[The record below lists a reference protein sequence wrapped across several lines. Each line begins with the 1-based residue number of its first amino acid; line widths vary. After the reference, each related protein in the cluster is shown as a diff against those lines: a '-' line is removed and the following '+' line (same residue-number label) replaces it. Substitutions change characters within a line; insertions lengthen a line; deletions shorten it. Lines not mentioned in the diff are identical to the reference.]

1 MPPSRLAVSVPA
13 SSANLGCAFDCA
25 AIALNRYLRASLRPL
40 DSPRFLLEYQ
50 GPHPDRVPL
59 DETNLVLRGI
69 RRFAERAGKKVRGG
83 RVRIENAIPV
93 GAGLGSSAAAVVA
106 GILLGAGLCR
116 ARPDRAL
123 LLRLA
128 VELEDHPDN
137 VAAACLG
144 GLVLAAPSENSA
156 GILAARAR
164 VPSALR
170 FVAVIPEFALPT
182 EKARAVLPAE
192 YSRRD
197 AVHNLQR
204 AALLAAACFSG
215 KYDLTP
221 EFFRDRFHQPYRSP
235 LIPGLDDCLALRCPG
250 LLGVFLSGAG
260 PTVLA
265 VVRRGAREV
274 ARRLVQAFRARGV
287 RAEWMVL
294 RADHRG
300 AQLSVGRRK
309 QHL

>member
-1 MPPSRLAVSVPA
+1 VSSLPIAVAVPA

-25 AIALNRYLRASLRPL
+25 AVALNRYLRARLLPL
-40 DSPRFLLEYQ
+40 DSPGFTLEYQ
-50 GPHPDRVPL
+50 GPHPERVSR

-69 RRFAERAGKKVRGG
+69 RRLAEDAGGKVRGG
-83 RVRIENAIPV
+83 RVRIESAIPV
-93 GAGLGSSAAAVVA
+93 GVGLGSSAAAVVA

-116 ARPDRAL
+116 VKPNRAVV
-123 LLRLA
+123 LRLA
-128 VELEDHPDN
+128 VELEGHPDN
-137 VAAACLG
+137 AAAAFLG
-144 GLVLAAPSENSA
+144 GLVFVAAAEGPAELLAV
-156 GILAARAR
+156 RTR

-182 EKARAVLPAE
+182 EQARAVLPAR

-215 KYDLTP
+215 SYNLSP
-221 EFFRDRFHQPYRSP
+221 ELFRDRFHQPYRGR
-235 LIPGLDDCLALRCPG
+235 LVPGLEDCLALRRPG

-260 PTVLA
+260 PAVLA

-274 ARRLVQAFRARGV
+274 ARLLVEAFRARGV
-287 RAEWMVL
+287 RAQWMVL
-294 RADHRG
+294 QADHRG
-300 AQLSVGRRK
+300 ARLATGRRK
-309 QHL
+309 